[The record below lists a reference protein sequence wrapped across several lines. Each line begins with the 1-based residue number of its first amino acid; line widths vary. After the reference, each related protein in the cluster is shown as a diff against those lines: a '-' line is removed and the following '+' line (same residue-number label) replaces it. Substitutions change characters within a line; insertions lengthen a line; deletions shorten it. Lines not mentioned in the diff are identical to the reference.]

1 VLLMLSGLGFT
12 MLGFTLDRIFNP
24 RLREM

>member
-1 VLLMLSGLGFT
+1 MLSGLGFT